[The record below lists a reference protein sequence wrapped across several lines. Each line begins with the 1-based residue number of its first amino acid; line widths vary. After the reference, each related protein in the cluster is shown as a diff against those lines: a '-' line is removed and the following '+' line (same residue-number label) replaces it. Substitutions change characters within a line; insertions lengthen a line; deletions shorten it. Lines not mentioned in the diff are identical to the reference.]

1 MALTIDEQQVVRVLA
16 SILRVA
22 EGLDRRQQQLVQR
35 VRVQVSSSGM
45 DVYLVVPSGLAD
57 IELWGAER
65 RKELLEETFQR
76 PVRFVLDAH

>member
-35 VRVQVSSSGM
+35 VRVQVSGNGV